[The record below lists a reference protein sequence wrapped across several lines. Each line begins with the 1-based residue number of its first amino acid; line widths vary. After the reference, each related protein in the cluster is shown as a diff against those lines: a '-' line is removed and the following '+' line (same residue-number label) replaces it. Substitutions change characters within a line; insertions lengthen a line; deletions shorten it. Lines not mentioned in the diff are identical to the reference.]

1 MEYTPVSTLTSGTQQ
16 QILCC
21 QCGTPTPPNPANICV
36 ACIRSQVDI
45 TEGIQK
51 QAYLQFCKACER
63 YFQPPNMWVVCQL
76 ESRELLALCLK
87 KLKGLN
93 KSHLI
98 DAGFVWTEPHSK
110 RIKVKL
116 TVQKEVLGS
125 TILQQTFIVEF
136 LVQGQMCDDCH
147 RREAKDFWKAVVQV
161 RQKVSHKKT
170 FYYLE
175 QLIIKHGVHS
185 QCLNIKQVHEGLDFY
200 FANKQQAKRMCDF
213 LNTVV
218 PSKTKSSER
227 LISHDIRNNTYNYKH
242 TFSVE
247 LVPICKNDIVCLPLK
262 VARAHGNISQI
273 SIVSKISTTIHLV
286 DPFTGKVAELN
297 NTSYW
302 RAPFLPFTGAKQ
314 LAEFTV
320 IDVELNRDTM
330 KSKFCQADVYLMKNN
345 VDVGSDTQIHC
356 RTHLG
361 HLLKAGDIVH
371 GLDFTTANLNDDNL
385 DEMKAENIPDVVIV
399 KKVYADR
406 KKRSAKRNWRLK
418 ELPKE
423 TTEKNPSNDFDEFL
437 EDLEEDR
444 DYRSG
449 INIYKDQTKVAFD
462 SASESGEVP
471 RIGLEEMLDDLNLVD
486 QEMASDEE

>member
-1 MEYTPVSTLTSGTQQ
+1 MQSETANRQQ

-21 QCGTPTPPNPANICV
+21 QCGTPTPPNPSNICIG
-36 ACIRSQVDI
+36 CIRSQVDI

-51 QAYLQFCKACER
+51 QAYLQFCKGCER
-63 YFQPPNMWVVCQL
+63 YFQPPSMWMVCQL

-87 KLKGLN
+87 RLKGLN
-93 KSHLI
+93 KAHLI

-136 LVQGQMCDDCH
+136 IVQSQMCDDCH

-161 RQKVSHKKT
+161 RQKVPHKKT

-175 QLIIKHGVHS
+175 QLIIKHNVHS
-185 QCLNIKQVHEGLDFY
+185 NCLNIKQVHEGLDFY
-200 FANKQQAKRMCDF
+200 YANKQHAKRMVDF

-218 PSKTKSSER
+218 PSKMKTSER
-227 LISHDIRNNTYNYKH
+227 LVSHDIRNNTYNYKS
-242 TFSVE
+242 TYSVE

-262 VARAHGNISQI
+262 VARSLGNISQI
-273 SIVSKISTTIHLV
+273 AICSKVTTTLHFV
-286 DPFTGKVAELN
+286 DPFTGRVAEL
-297 NTSYW
+297 SGVGYW
-302 RAPFLPFTGAKQ
+302 RSPFLPFTGAKQ

-320 IDVELNRDTM
+320 LEVELNRDTL
-330 KSKFCQADVYLMKNN
+330 KSKYCQADVYLMKNN
-345 VDVGSDTQIHC
+345 DAFGSDSQIHC

-361 HLLKAGDIVH
+361 HLLKAGDIVT

-385 DEMKAENIPDVVIV
+385 EGMKPEHIPDVVLV
-399 KKVYADR
+399 KKIFGDR
-406 KKRSAKRNWRLK
+406 KKRSSKRNWRLK
-418 ELPKE
+418 DLPKE
-423 TTEKNPSNDFDEFL
+423 LSEKQPGVDYDEFL

-444 DYRSG
+444 DYRSA
-449 INIYKDQTKVAFD
+449 INIYKDSSKYND
-462 SASESGEVP
+462 SASESGDIP
-471 RIGLEEMLDDLNLVD
+471 RIGLEEMLEDLNLED
-486 QEMASDEE
+486 QEMASDDDED

>member
-1 MEYTPVSTLTSGTQQ
+1 MEYTPSAGTQQ

-21 QCGTPTPPNPANICV
+21 QCGTPTPPNPANICIG
-36 ACIRSQVDI
+36 CIRSQVDI

-51 QAYLQFCKACER
+51 QAYLQFCKGCER

-93 KSHLI
+93 KAHLI

-136 LVQGQMCDDCH
+136 QVQGQMCDDCH

-161 RQKVSHKKT
+161 RQKVPHKKT

-175 QLIIKHGVHS
+175 QLIIKHGIAS
-185 QCLNIKQVHEGLDFY
+185 SCLNIKQVHEGLDFY
-200 FANKQQAKRMCDF
+200 YANKQHAKRMVDF
-213 LNTVV
+213 LSTQV
-218 PSKTKSSER
+218 PLRTKQSER
-227 LISHDIRNNTYNYKH
+227 LISSDIRNNTANFKH

-247 LVPICKNDIVCLPLK
+247 LAPICKNDIVCLPLK
-262 VARAHGNISQI
+262 VARSLGNMSQI
-273 SIVSKISTTIHLV
+273 AICSKIATTIHLV
-286 DPFTGKVAELN
+286 DPFTGKVGEL
-297 NTSYW
+297 SGVAYW

-320 IDVELNRDTM
+320 IDVEINRQTM
-330 KSKFCQADVYLMKNN
+330 KSKYCQADVYLMKNN
-345 VDVGSDTQIHC
+345 VDVGSDMQVHC

-361 HLLKAGDIVH
+361 HLLKAGDIVN
-371 GLDFTTANLNDDNL
+371 GVDFTTANLNDDNL
-385 DEMKAENIPDVVIV
+385 AEMKPENIPDVALV
-399 KKVYADR
+399 KKSFAER
-406 KKRSAKRNWRLK
+406 TRRRAKRVWRLK

-423 TTEKNPSNDFDEFL
+423 TEEKNPSDDYDDFL
-437 EDLEEDR
+437 EDLEEDK
-444 DYRSG
+444 DYRSA
-449 INIYKDQTKVAFD
+449 INIYKDTSKFATD
-462 SASESGEVP
+462 SASESGDVP
-471 RIGLEEMLDDLNLVD
+471 RIGLEEMLDDLKIED
-486 QEMASDEE
+486 AEMASDED